1 MYATVLQDVY
11 LFQIPILENIR
22 LGRSSATDEEV
33 MEAARKAFAHE
44 FITELPE
51 GYQTIAGEGGVKEC
65 IKIIRN
71 VCVFIHMYNVRSSKI
86 RRACSWRTIL
96 YSPRAGLFLWNIFL
110 SQNI

>member
-44 FITELPE
+44 FITELRK
-51 GYQTIAGEGGVKEC
+51 V
-65 IKIIRN
+65 
-71 VCVFIHMYNVRSSKI
+71 I
-86 RRACSWRTIL
+86 RRL
-96 YSPRAGLFLWNIFL
+96 QEKAG
-110 SQNI
+110 

>member
-44 FITELPE
+44 FITELPD
-51 GYQTIAGEGGVKEC
+51 GYQTIAGEGGVKLSGGQRQR
-65 IKIIRN
+65 IAIARALLKDSPIL
-71 VCVFIHMYNVRSSKI
+71 VFDEAVSILILKMKERFRS
-86 RRACSWRTIL
+86 R
-96 YSPRAGLFLWNIFL
+96 
-110 SQNI
+110 